1 MQTKQ
6 SSLGYAT
13 LQNIIT
19 TLLLTFGL
27 TGILCAQNINTGFGK
42 NRVQYH
48 HQQEDWQ
55 YYETPHFTTYWY
67 GDARNIAV
75 SALQMA
81 EFDYDEIQ
89 RLLEYQLSERVEI
102 LVFSDI
108 TDLKQSNIGADAL
121 FLIKSG
127 ETKTDGNKIFIYY
140 DGNHRHLRKSIRE
153 GLAGVIINAMLLGGN
168 LQEIVQNS
176 VLLNLPGW
184 YTEGLKAYC
193 GEEWSTETDQQLRN
207 LLTTNTFN
215 NFDKL
220 AKQHPVLAGHAFWQY
235 IAHHFGPS
243 AVSNLLYLT
252 RINRGLDAGFRYVM
266 GNGYDRTT
274 ALIFEHYKKRYA
286 EDAKDTGFSTHT
298 SQVKIPNKKK
308 LPIYQPKISPDGHK
322 IAWVQNDIGKWKV
335 RVKDLK
341 TGKTQTMLRGGI
353 RNALQATDYGYPLLS
368 WSGNNQTLGV
378 VFEQRDV
385 PKLALID
392 VQSHKKE
399 IKAVSPEFQRIHSI
413 DFINPVDLVF
423 SATVRGYTDIYIY
436 HSVNRQTER
445 ITQDFWDDLDASFV
459 RTGDHRYIAF
469 ASNRPTD
476 SLSQQ
481 RLDTILPIGTTD
493 LFLFDL
499 ETRSPELIRL
509 TKTTLANER
518 QPMAA
523 DSAHIAWISDENGI
537 SNRSVG
543 YLEEYTAWNR
553 TTFYLK
559 SGAEV
564 NAVNTQIPG
573 EWPVEK
579 ALLIFAPADT
589 VRKNLDSLQID
600 SVRTTPVFKKRAISW
615 SSTCYPSGIQEAD
628 AAGGRSILFV
638 ESFKKGK
645 ETLFY
650 LSKLENHPQ
659 TPISSPYTTYRKQT
673 LKEAGIIIPE
683 SIRINNKDSINPS
696 LVTQS
701 TDSIPAGW
709 GFQIP
714 EYLTELSR
722 TPTPPIEM
730 EDEDIEEKE
739 LTRNDLAWNTK
750 LLTRKNKYISAQ
762 KPSVLR
768 FNPSKIIPYRLK
780 FRTDFISTDMNNNLL
795 FEGLDSYA
803 GTPDGFSTPPP
814 GVLLRANF
822 KELLENYVI
831 ETGFRLPTTFNG
843 SEYYLWLD
851 KRKQR
856 IDRRYTIYRKTIV
869 HTLDGGNP
877 GAPSQPY
884 QVRTNTLLGQYE
896 MRYPFDPFFSVRA
909 MGTLRQDKS
918 LTLTSDRAT
927 LETPDYTEQR
937 AALRLS
943 AVYDN
948 TVDVDINLKTGSRAR
963 FYIEAVKRFEFNTQP
978 NWSMKF
984 NSGFMTVIN
993 LDARHYHKIDKHSIL
1008 ALRLAGATTFGSE
1021 RILYYLG
1028 GVDNW
1033 VLPRF
1038 NDNIPVAQTEN
1049 FAYQTLAAHLR
1060 GFRQNIRNGS
1070 SFALINSEIRIPVFK
1085 YFSKKPVLGNFW
1097 RNFQVVGFFDAGTAW
1112 TGSSPYDKNNPINIE
1127 YLENPPTVQVK
1138 VNYFRDPLV
1147 AGYGAGVR
1155 MQLFGLYLRGD
1166 YAWGIETRK
1175 RQKPMFHIALGAD
1188 F

>member
-1 MQTKQ
+1 MRTKQ
-6 SSLGYAT
+6 SPLKGIIFQGIILGILLASWAT
-13 LQNIIT
+13 SP
-19 TLLLTFGL
+19 
-27 TGILCAQNINTGFGK
+27 LCAQNINTGFGK

-75 SALQMA
+75 SALQLA

-89 RLLEYQLSERVEI
+89 RLLEYQLSDRVELLI
-102 LVFSDI
+102 FSDI
-108 TDLKQSNIGADAL
+108 TDLKQSNIGTDDL
-121 FLIKSG
+121 FLLKSG

-140 DGNHRHLRKSIRE
+140 DGNHRHLRKNIRE

-207 LLTTNTFN
+207 LLTNNSFN
-215 NFDKL
+215 SFDKL

-252 RINRGLDAGFRYVM
+252 RINRGLDAGFRYVI
-266 GNGYDRTT
+266 GSGYDRTT
-274 ALIFEHYKKRYA
+274 ELIFEHYKKRYA
-286 EDAKDTGFSTHT
+286 EDAKGTGFNAHT
-298 SQVKIPNKKK
+298 NLVKIPNKRK

-322 IAWVQNDIGKWKV
+322 IAWVQNDIGKWKIQ
-335 RVKDLK
+335 VKDLK
-341 TGKTQTMLRGGI
+341 TGKTKSVLRGGI

-368 WSGNNQTLGV
+368 WSADNQTLAV

-392 VQSHKKE
+392 VKSHKKE
-399 IKAVSPEFQRIHSI
+399 IKPVSPEFQRVHSI

-445 ITQDFWDDLDASFV
+445 ITQDFWDDQDASFV

-509 TKTTLANER
+509 TNTPQANER
-518 QPMAA
+518 QPMAV
-523 DSAHIAWISDENGI
+523 DSAHIAWITDENGI
-537 SNRSVG
+537 SNRRVG
-543 YLEEYTAWNR
+543 YLEEYIAWNR

-564 NAVNTQIPG
+564 NAVNTHIPG

-579 ALLIFAPADT
+579 ALRLFAPADT
-589 VRKNLDSLQID
+589 VLKNLDTLQID
-600 SVRTTPVFKKRAISW
+600 SIRTTPMYQKRVISW
-615 SSTCYPSGIQEAD
+615 LSTCYPTGIQEAD
-628 AAGGRSILFV
+628 AGNGRSIAIL

-645 ETLFY
+645 ETQLHISKPENFTQTE
-650 LSKLENHPQ
+650 LS
-659 TPISSPYTTYRKQT
+659 IPYTTYRKQT

-683 SIRINNKDSINPS
+683 QLRNEDTTSAPS
-696 LVTQS
+696 SLLS
-701 TDSIPAGW
+701 TPNDSIPPGW
-709 GFQIP
+709 TFQIP
-714 EYLTELSR
+714 EHLIEPSKAPVAP
-722 TPTPPIEM
+722 PTLEEE
-730 EDEDIEEKE
+730 EDRDAPSES
-739 LTRNDLAWNTK
+739 TLAWNTR
-750 LLTRKNKYISAQ
+750 LLNRKNKYISDQ
-762 KPSVLR
+762 KPSVTR

-780 FRTDFISTDMNNNLL
+780 FRTDFISTDMNNSLL

-856 IDRRYTIYRKTIV
+856 IDRRYTLYRKTIV

-877 GAPSQPY
+877 GVPTQPY

-918 LTLTSDRAT
+918 LTLTSDRTT
-927 LETPDYTEQR
+927 LETPDYSEQR

-1033 VLPRF
+1033 ILPRF
-1038 NDNIPVAQTEN
+1038 NDNIPVAQSEN

-1070 SFALINSEIRIPVFK
+1070 SFALINSEVRIPIFK